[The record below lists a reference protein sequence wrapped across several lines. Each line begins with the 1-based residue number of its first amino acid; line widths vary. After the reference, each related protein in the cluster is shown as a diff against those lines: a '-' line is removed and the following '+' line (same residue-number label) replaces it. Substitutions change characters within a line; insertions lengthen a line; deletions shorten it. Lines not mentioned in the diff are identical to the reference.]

1 MLVPPPKAEARGS
14 NPFGCA
20 RWLRSGNAC
29 RYVGG
34 DRRRMYDLL
43 AGLSVIEASSFV
55 ASPTAGLYL
64 AQMGA
69 EVIRVDQIGGGPDFR
84 RWPVTANNDSFYW
97 ENLNR
102 AKKSVAL
109 DLGRAEGRELLTA
122 LVRAT
127 GQFVTNFPVGGFLSH
142 DRLAEGRADLV
153 TVRVMG
159 WPDGSPALDYTV
171 NNAVGYPMLTGAG
184 PDPVNH
190 VLPAWDLLTGAY
202 AAFALLAAIRRRS
215 ISGEGGEVR
224 LPLSDVAIGTV
235 ANLGGVAEMLYTGE
249 NRPRLGNAVYGLFG
263 RDFVTRDGERTMIV
277 VVTSRQW
284 ANLVAALGLGEAV
297 AAVEAD
303 RGVSFATDDGLRF
316 THRDALYPLFERA
329 IAARDHADLAA
340 AFDAGGIVHSPY
352 RTMYEAVEDP
362 ALVADNPIFGAA
374 DNPSGF
380 AYPAAGAFATL
391 PHAER
396 QPPRTAPLNGEHSE
410 EILADR
416 LSLSSGELARLI
428 DAGIVG
434 VALK

>member
-1 MLVPPPKAEARGS
+1 
-14 NPFGCA
+14 
-20 RWLRSGNAC
+20 
-29 RYVGG
+29 
-34 DRRRMYDLL
+34 MYDLL

-55 ASPTAGLYL
+55 ASPTAGLYC

-84 RWPVTANNDSFYW
+84 RWPVTANNDSLYW

-109 DLGRAEGRELLTA
+109 DLGRAEGRELLQA

-127 GQFVTNFPVGGFLSH
+127 GQFVTNFPAGGFLSH
-142 DRLAEGRADLV
+142 DTLVEGRADLI

-159 WPDGSPALDYTV
+159 WADGSPALDYTV
-171 NNAVGYPMLTGAG
+171 NNAVGYPMLTGVG

-202 AAFALLAAIRRRS
+202 AAFALLAAIQRRMV
-215 ISGEGGEVR
+215 SGEGGEVR

-235 ANLGGVAEMLYTGE
+235 ANLGGVAEMLYTGA

-263 RDFVTRDGERTMIV
+263 RDFVTRDGRRTMIV
-277 VVTSRQW
+277 VVTPRQW
-284 ANLVAALGLGEAV
+284 AKLIAALDLGEAV
-297 AAVEAD
+297 AAVEAE

-329 IAARDHADLAA
+329 IAARDHADLAT

-352 RTMYEAVEDP
+352 RTMYEAVQDP

-391 PHAER
+391 PRATR
-396 QPPRTAPLNGEHSE
+396 QPPASAPRNGEHSE

-434 VALK
+434 VAP